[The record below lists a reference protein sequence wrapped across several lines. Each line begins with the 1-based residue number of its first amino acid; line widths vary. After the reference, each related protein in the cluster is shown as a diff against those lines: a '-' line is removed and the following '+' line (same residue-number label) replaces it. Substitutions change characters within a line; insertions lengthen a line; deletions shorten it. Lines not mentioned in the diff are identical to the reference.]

1 MATSLDSVIDMA
13 LIIIRD
19 YKLDALYESDAES
32 FQTVLEGYMLK
43 GLPKFEVSCMKTL
56 NYNTDTKEFDESEV
70 YQRNKIIEES
80 YKRKIYGQCDG
91 SHILIDDND
100 NEIIF
105 KV

>member
-56 NYNTDTKEFDESEV
+56 NYNLSKILSITDFKDGIAI
-70 YQRNKIIEES
+70 QRDNKQKTVLIL
-80 YKRKIYGQCDG
+80 RKGLILQCIK
-91 SHILIDDND
+91 HKFWV
-100 NEIIF
+100 EA
-105 KV
+105 